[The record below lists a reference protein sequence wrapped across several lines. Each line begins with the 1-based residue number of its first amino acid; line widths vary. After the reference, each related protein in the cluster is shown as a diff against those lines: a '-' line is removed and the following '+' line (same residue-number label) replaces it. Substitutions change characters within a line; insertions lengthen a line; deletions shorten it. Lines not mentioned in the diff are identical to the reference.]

1 MSLQTKRQHCYL
13 CDLPRM
19 PWAMISDFS
28 EAVCRGCVNYEGADR
43 IEAVLDAAR
52 QMKRLHPASKRA
64 HENGE
69 VAVVLQQQAAQQQL
83 QQQQQVPPGSHRGA
97 PPPGGA
103 PGPSGTGPLSLGAV
117 VAAAS
122 AAAHHHHH
130 QAVAAGAY
138 QMPVPRIGP
147 PLDYP
152 VKLEDGPGGGV
163 RPVRISHMAPLHLR
177 GGGVAGGGGG
187 SGGGGASGA
196 ASGTAL
202 PPALSVNL
210 KRPPSDDVD
219 VDVAQQNAHG
229 IPPDNAAPLS
239 AGGGGGGPS
248 GVKRSA
254 MDDPAGGGVRPPL
267 TRGESL
273 PAAVS
278 YVPERQ
284 LGGLRDKQQP
294 VRAPSFDA
302 STFKAANPFPSSD
315 LYIPEH
321 MSPASRRNGSS
332 PPSGPMPPR
341 SVHSPN
347 SSGSSSGRRS
357 SGSRHV
363 SSTTV
368 TSSEVG
374 GSNPSQAVV
383 AGGLGGAGGAGG
395 GAGGS
400 LGGPGGAG
408 SGQLSSCTSG
418 GPSGGAS
425 GGSGGNG
432 APGGASM
439 GPNSVAGD
447 GSPASGGSGPSG
459 SNGSGGSV
467 NPGPGSSGSQ
477 GGGGGGG
484 GGTPLSTLGGGGAAG
499 GGGLSGAPGSSAA
512 SNSAAAAAAAAA
524 AQNATLKCTLCQ
536 ERLEDTH
543 FVQCPSVNHHKFCF
557 PCSRESIKRQNVNIF
572 HQLWRNYPKNS
583 DHFQGLGN
591 EVYCPSG
598 DRCPLANST
607 IPWAF
612 MQGEITTILG
622 EEVKVKKERES

>member
-19 PWAMISDFS
+19 PWAMINDFS

-52 QMKRLHPASKRA
+52 QMKRLHPASKQQRS

-69 VAVVLQQQAAQQQL
+69 VAAAAAVVLQQQQQL
-83 QQQQQVPPGSHRGA
+83 QVGPVPGPGPGSHRGGG
-97 PPPGGA
+97 PPGGGG
-103 PGPSGTGPLSLGAV
+103 PGPSGAGGPGSLSLGSA
-117 VAAAS
+117 VAAAAA
-122 AAAHHHHH
+122 AAAHHHH
-130 QAVAAGAY
+130 QMPY

-152 VKLEDGPGGGV
+152 VKLEDAPGGGV
-163 RPVRISHMAPLHLR
+163 RPVRISHMTPLHLR
-177 GGGVAGGGGG
+177 GGGGGGP
-187 SGGGGASGA
+187 GGGVPTA
-196 ASGTAL
+196 GTGQGNNL
-202 PPALSVNL
+202 PPTLSVNL
-210 KRPPSDDVD
+210 KRPPSEDVD
-219 VDVAQQNAHG
+219 VDVAQQQQSAHG
-229 IPPDNAAPLS
+229 LPSDGGPAPLS
-239 AGGGGGGPS
+239 AGGGGAGGGPP

-254 MDDPAGGGVRPPL
+254 MDDPTGVGGRPPL

-284 LGGLRDKQQP
+284 LSGLRDKQQP

-302 STFKAANPFPSSD
+302 STFKA
-315 LYIPEH
+315 EH

-332 PPSGPMPPR
+332 PPSGPLPPR

-374 GSNPSQAVV
+374 GSNQGQAVA
-383 AGGLGGAGGAGG
+383 AGGLGGGGGGGGGPGANAAGGP
-395 GAGGS
+395 
-400 LGGPGGAG
+400 LGGPSVGGG
-408 SGQLSSCTSG
+408 SGQLSCTSG
-418 GPSGGAS
+418 GP
-425 GGSGGNG
+425 GGSAGSGTGGNG
-432 APGGASM
+432 AIGPASM
-439 GPNSVAGD
+439 APNSVTGD
-447 GSPASGGSGPSG
+447 GSPAGGSGPSG
-459 SNGSGGSV
+459 SNGSGGAV

-477 GGGGGGG
+477 CGTPLASGGGGGSAG
-484 GGTPLSTLGGGGAAG
+484 G

-512 SNSAAAAAAAAA
+512 SNSAAAAAAAA

-557 PCSRESIKRQNVNIF
+557 PCSRESIKRQN
-572 HQLWRNYPKNS
+572 
-583 DHFQGLGN
+583 GLGN

-598 DRCPLANST
+598 DRCPLANSV